1 MDYRDAL
8 AMNKYILEAKRHGD
22 YHQQARARTLQLAM
36 SRMNRL
42 KRDEID
48 KRVKE
53 ELKNEKSE
61 VRNDPVA
68 RSEKKLQMV
77 MDEDNVVAQVYQE
90 VYSDIKE
97 NAEQESN
104 ELKELH
110 AKFGTYYDK
119 EQMANKLDTEWYDPS
134 RIDNYDQLDFSTEWT
149 EEADD
154 LMYKRYKMAKH
165 EVETGV
171 KEHDDLIN

>member
-77 MDEDNVVAQVYQE
+77 MDEDNVVAQVY
-90 VYSDIKE
+90 
-97 NAEQESN
+97 
-104 ELKELH
+104 
-110 AKFGTYYDK
+110 
-119 EQMANKLDTEWYDPS
+119 
-134 RIDNYDQLDFSTEWT
+134 
-149 EEADD
+149 
-154 LMYKRYKMAKH
+154 
-165 EVETGV
+165 
-171 KEHDDLIN
+171 

>member
-53 ELKNEKSE
+53 ELKSEPSEK
-61 VRNDPVA
+61 RNDHRLKA
-68 RSEKKLQMV
+68 EKKL
-77 MDEDNVVAQVYQE
+77 
-90 VYSDIKE
+90 
-97 NAEQESN
+97 
-104 ELKELH
+104 
-110 AKFGTYYDK
+110 
-119 EQMANKLDTEWYDPS
+119 
-134 RIDNYDQLDFSTEWT
+134 
-149 EEADD
+149 
-154 LMYKRYKMAKH
+154 
-165 EVETGV
+165 
-171 KEHDDLIN
+171 